1 MYLKG
6 STLLGIFL
14 MVGLTGCVTPQLDV
28 AWPEPRPLGKDFA
41 TYRPPHEPYIAGSTA
56 LQLEEPTGDLSL
68 RQALSLALMKNPEL
82 AAFSW
87 EVRAKEALTLQA
99 GLLPNP
105 EVVVETE
112 NFGGSGAFQRFD
124 ASESTIQLSQLIE
137 LAGKPSKR
145 RRVAAL
151 ERDLAGW
158 DYEAKRLDVLTDVTK
173 SFIDVL
179 TAQERL
185 EVIEEL
191 VRLAEQVFT
200 TVSERV
206 EAGKVS
212 PIEETKA
219 GITLAST
226 RIELDRAKRMLE
238 ASRKSLAATWGSI
251 SPAFKK
257 VAGALDAIF
266 PIPPDK
272 QLYRQISK
280 NPDLARWVVEMEQR
294 RAAVKLEEAMRIP
307 NLTISGGVRRLNETN
322 DSAFVLGVSLPIP
335 VFNLNPGGVLK
346 ARYRLV
352 KAEEERRAIEVRV
365 RTELAETYQ
374 TLSAAYAEVK
384 ALKNDVL
391 PGAQS
396 AFEAASERYRQGK
409 FGFLDV
415 LDAQRTLV
423 EARSQYIEALN
434 AYHKAVAD
442 VERLIGERLEDIKD
456 IGEQK

>member
-1 MYLKG
+1 MYLKK
-6 STLLGIFL
+6 STLIGIFL

-41 TYRPPHEPYIAGSTA
+41 AYRPPHKPHATGSA
-56 LQLEEPTGDLSL
+56 SLQFEDPKGDLSL
-68 RQALSLALMKNPEL
+68 RQALSLAIMKNPEL
-82 AAFSW
+82 AIFSW

-105 EVVVETE
+105 EVGVETE
-112 NFGGSGAFQRFD
+112 NFGGSGAFQRFN

-137 LAGKPSKR
+137 LAGKSSKR

-158 DYEAKRLDVLTDVTK
+158 DYETKRLDVLTNVTK

-185 EVIEEL
+185 KVTEEL

-206 EAGKVS
+206 KAGKVS
-212 PIEETKA
+212 PVEETKA
-219 GITLAST
+219 KITLASN
-226 RIELDRAKRMLE
+226 RIELERTKRVLK
-238 ASRKSLAATWGSI
+238 ASRKNLAATWGSV
-251 SPAFKK
+251 SPAFKN
-257 VAGALDAIF
+257 VTGDFDVIS
-266 PIPPDK
+266 PIPSDEEIT
-272 QLYRQISK
+272 YRISM
-280 NPDLARWVVEMEQR
+280 NPDIARWAVEMKQR

-307 NLTISGGVRRLNETN
+307 DLTISSGVRRLNETN
-322 DSAFVLGVSLPIP
+322 DNVFVLGVSIPIP
-335 VFNLNPGGVLK
+335 IFNINQGGVLK
-346 ARYRLV
+346 ARYRLAKV
-352 KAEEERRAIEVRV
+352 EEERRAARVRV
-365 RTELAETYQ
+365 HTALAETYQ
-374 TLSAAYAEVK
+374 TLSAAFSEVT

-396 AFEAASERYRQGK
+396 AFEAASEGYRQGK

-423 EARSQYIEALN
+423 KARSQYIEALN
-434 AYHKAVAD
+434 AYHKSVAD
-442 VERLIGERLEDIKD
+442 VERLIGKRLGSVKNIA
-456 IGEQK
+456 EQ